1 MGTAAAP
8 TLVAPVT
15 RVGRVRG
22 LPRSLVVGVALL
34 LVVVGIALIGPFL
47 VPDPNTMNLRQTLQ
61 PPSLA
66 HPFGTD
72 NFGRD
77 VLSRIVNGAALDL
90 AFGLVVVPVAILGTL
105 LGLWTGT
112 HRRFDALLMGLVD
125 IVVAFP
131 ALVLVIAIV
140 AFLGPGQQN
149 FYVAVM
155 FFGWTSYARV
165 VRSEVLV
172 VHRLDYVS
180 AADLLGLSP
189 GRVLLRHVLPNVAV
203 QPVLM
208 ATTDFAAYVLLGA
221 ALGYLGLG
229 IQPPTPEWGVMI
241 AEGTSFLAQAPWMS
255 VFPGLALVLVAGTFL
270 LLGDGLS
277 DLLRPEVA
285 RT

>member
-1 MGTAAAP
+1 
-8 TLVAPVT
+8 VAPAQRTVMA
-15 RVGRVRG
+15 RISA
-22 LPRSLVVGVALL
+22 LPRSLVAGVVLAAIILA
-34 LVVVGIALIGPFL
+34 VAIIGPFL
-47 VPDPNTMNLRQTLQ
+47 VPDPETMHLRQALQ

-66 HPFGTD
+66 YPFGTD

-77 VLSRIVNGAALDL
+77 VLSRIVNGASVDL
-90 AFGLVVVPVAILGTL
+90 AFGLVVIPVFVLGTL

-112 HRRFDALLMGLVD
+112 HRKFDSLLMGLVD

-140 AFLGPGQQN
+140 AFLGPGLQN

-172 VHRLDYVS
+172 VHRLDYVA
-180 AADLLGLSP
+180 AADLLGLAP

-208 ATTDFAAYVLLGA
+208 ATTDVAAYVLLGA

-229 IQPPTPEWGVMI
+229 VQPPTAEWGVMI
-241 AEGTSFLAQAPWMS
+241 SEGTSFLAQAPWMS
-255 VFPGLALVLVAGTFL
+255 VFPGLALVVVAGTCL